1 MIKKSVSYDNIAFMV
16 DQLAERVRVDY
27 DYIIGIGRGGL
38 IPATM
43 LGYKLNKKVLTF
55 GVNTYN
61 DQVKEDNFVIYQQ
74 PEILK
79 SKSRYLV
86 VDDICDSGNTFSI
99 FKKLYDHNTSIP
111 QHSFEYASLFVKDKS
126 SHMVDYYGFSVPE
139 KTWLVFPWE

>member
-1 MIKKSVSYDNIAFMV
+1 MIKKSVSYENIAFMV
-16 DQLAERVRVDY
+16 DQLAERVRIDY

-61 DQVKEDNFVIYQQ
+61 NQVQEDNYVIYQQ
-74 PEILK
+74 PDFPK
-79 SKSRYLV
+79 SLRTSYLV
-86 VDDICDSGNTFSI
+86 VDDICDSGNTFNI
-99 FKKLYDHNTSIP
+99 FKNLYSHNEIYT
-111 QHSFEYASLFVKDKS
+111 FEYASLFVKDKA

-139 KTWLVFPWE
+139 KTWLTFPWEN

>member
-1 MIKKSVSYDNIAFMV
+1 MRKKSVSYENIAFMV
-16 DQLAERVRVDY
+16 DQLAERVRTDY

-43 LGYKLNKKVLTF
+43 LGYKLNKKVLAF

-61 DQVKEDNFVIYQQ
+61 NQVQEENYVIYQQ
-74 PEILK
+74 PDFLK
-79 SKSRYLV
+79 SVISSYLV
-86 VDDICDSGNTFSI
+86 VDDICDSGNTFDI
-99 FKKLYDHNTSIP
+99 FKNMYSNNELYI
-111 QHSFEYASLFVKDKS
+111 FEYASLFVKDKA

>member
-1 MIKKSVSYDNIAFMV
+1 MIKKSVSYENIAFMV
-16 DQLAERVRVDY
+16 DQLAERVKTDY
-27 DYIIGIGRGGL
+27 DYVIGIGRGGL

-61 DQVKEDNFVIYQQ
+61 NQVQEDNYVIYQR
-74 PEILK
+74 PNLLTSK
-79 SKSRYLV
+79 SKYLV
-86 VDDICDSGNTFSI
+86 VDDICDSGNTFNI
-99 FKKLYDHNTSIP
+99 FKNIYSYKDIHT
-111 QHSFEYASLFVKDKS
+111 FEYASLFVKDKA